1 MEGTRNG
8 KFLPI
13 AVIRLLIMKQAL
25 SSNIFT
31 TKVTGKS
38 PSDKIQSIYSNS
50 ISKEGIVSTSTECL
64 ETSARSGAGA

>member
-25 SSNIFT
+25 SSNIFS

-38 PSDKIQSIYSNS
+38 PSAKIQSIYSNS
-50 ISKEGIVSTSTECL
+50 ISKEGIV
-64 ETSARSGAGA
+64 